1 MAFVVSTEMQ
11 RNYKFTYLPESNAVG
26 TAGRSLRSSSEV
38 DLNNFVMGS
47 VFWQRTCL
55 FQKTYSQLY
64 DLSTLK
70 SNWDSYGAPSPNHN
84 AFDNAL
90 RILKFMKASD
100 LEAVNIV
107 PSAEGG
113 IGICFKR
120 TDRYADIEAL
130 NDGTILGVRY
140 VGMETP
146 VLITEDGSDDSIK
159 AGLEQIRNHISA

>member
-1 MAFVVSTEMQ
+1 MALVASLEMQ
-11 RNYKFTYLPESNAVG
+11 RSNRFTYLPESNAVG
-26 TAGRSLRSSSEV
+26 KAGRSLRSSSEV
-38 DLNNFVMGS
+38 DLNNFMMGS
-47 VFWQRTCL
+47 VFWRRTYLFQRTYSKL
-55 FQKTYSQLY
+55 F

-113 IGICFKR
+113 LGLCFKR

-130 NDGTILGVRY
+130 NDGTIIGVRY
-140 VGMETP
+140 VGTETP
-146 VLITEDGSDDSIK
+146 VLITVDDSDDSIK
-159 AGLEQIRNHISA
+159 VALEQIRHHISA